1 MTNITCPRSANYG
14 ILQAAILLST
24 VPSIGTSMVSLQREQ
39 AYKKKEAIVIAI
51 AVIIVF
57 ASAEVGL

>member
-1 MTNITCPRSANYG
+1 
-14 ILQAAILLST
+14 
-24 VPSIGTSMVSLQREQ
+24 MVSLQREQ